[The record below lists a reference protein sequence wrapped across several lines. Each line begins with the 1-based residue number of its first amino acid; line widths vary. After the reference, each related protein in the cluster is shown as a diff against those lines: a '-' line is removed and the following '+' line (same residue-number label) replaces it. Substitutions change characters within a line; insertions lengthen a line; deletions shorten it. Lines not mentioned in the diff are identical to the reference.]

1 MQPNLSPLLGDLV
14 KANQPFALCTVISAV
29 GSAPRHVGAKM
40 AVLSDGSIRGTIGG
54 GELEHR
60 VIKLALECIESHI
73 PQLIEYKLTDL
84 DQGDPG
90 VCGGQVGIFIEPN
103 IPASKI
109 VIVGAG
115 HVGRSLA
122 KLAKWLGFYVV
133 VSDDRADFCTKEN
146 IPDADEYMICSL
158 AQIPAKISLKKND
171 FVLLTTRGVRIDV
184 PGLPSLL
191 ESEVGFIGIIGSKR
205 RWLTTRGQLLEQ
217 GISEALLNRVHS
229 PIGINI
235 KAETPEEISLSIM
248 AEVMMEL
255 SGTQGE
261 SMNLNSKLGK

>member
-1 MQPNLSPLLGDLV
+1 
-14 KANQPFALCTVISAV
+14 
-29 GSAPRHVGAKM
+29 
-40 AVLSDGSIRGTIGG
+40 
-54 GELEHR
+54 
-60 VIKLALECIESHI
+60 
-73 PQLIEYKLTDL
+73 LILFFE
-84 DQGDPG
+84 
-90 VCGGQVGIFIEPN
+90 
-103 IPASKI
+103 
-109 VIVGAG
+109 
-115 HVGRSLA
+115 
-122 KLAKWLGFYVV
+122 
-133 VSDDRADFCTKEN
+133 
-146 IPDADEYMICSL
+146 
-158 AQIPAKISLKKND
+158 KND

-248 AEVMMEL
+248 AEVMIEL